1 MHQAKNFGKIMLM
14 MSKFNKERGD
24 LIASGG
30 HSAIVTVWNAE
41 DPTKNVVKFDHTEM
55 ESPNFVCQEIEWKNT
70 KELAVAGQSKNIY
83 LWSVDQPQAPIRK
96 WTGHNN
102 EIKQI

>member
-1 MHQAKNFGKIMLM
+1 MLV

-41 DPTKNVVKFDHTEM
+41 DPTKNEVRFDHSEM
-55 ESPNFVCQEIEWKNT
+55 ESPSFVCMQLEWQNPRT
-70 KELAVAGQSKNIY
+70 LAISGQSKNIY
-83 LWSVDQPQAPIRK
+83 LWNVDQPQAPIRK
-96 WTGHNN
+96 WAGHKN